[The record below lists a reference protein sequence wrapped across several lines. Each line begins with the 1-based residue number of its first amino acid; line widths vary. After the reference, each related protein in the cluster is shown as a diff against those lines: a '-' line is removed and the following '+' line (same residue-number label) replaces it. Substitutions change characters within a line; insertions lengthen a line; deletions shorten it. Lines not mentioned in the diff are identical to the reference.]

1 MTFALYRLAKH
12 PEYVEPLREEIAS
25 LSSLDP
31 VSGNTKKDMPLL
43 DSFLKETARLHPL
56 TSGKQMRPATAFS
69 LNHLYLTVFYIGNTN
84 KSHLHR

>member
-12 PEYVEPLREEIAS
+12 PEYIQPLRGEIAS
-25 LSSLDP
+25 LLSLDP

-56 TSGKQMRPATAFS
+56 TSGKEMKYTS
-69 LNHLYLTVFYIGNTN
+69 LLSNLSV
-84 KSHLHR
+84 S

>member
-31 VSGNTKKDMPLL
+31 VSGNSKNDMPLL

-56 TSGKQMRPATAFS
+56 TTGKRTIIWDSFLSTPYGS
-69 LNHLYLTVFYIGNTN
+69 YRLLYQ
-84 KSHLHR
+84 KH